1 MAAMKRQDVGS
12 FLFRLSCR
20 SFLVL
25 LAVAGGCGSRSRP
38 LDGSAVAGQSG
49 HAGVTTAAQSA
60 SGGSQTLSSSVTG
73 GGGDTTTPSGGAS
86 GVQSSGAGGTTT
98 ASGGASI
105 SASGGTS
112 VVTAG
117 GANAA
122 ASGGN
127 AAGSVELGG
136 SGGGLSLATGG
147 TTTGG
152 TGGFGGTASGGT
164 ARGGSGGMGG
174 AASGGTT
181 HSGSGGMAGSGPGGT
196 AAGGSVGTGGSH
208 IVVTGDG
215 GAGLSDYCIGDSNKL
230 SYLGQDLSPAA
241 TNFPSGVA
249 LDCCEGLGVNLHT
262 LAQLGFDLD
271 LDITYQV
278 VSIPPGQYAIGS
290 GVGPFRSVSLRHYGP
305 ISATSPTFPMSG
317 AVTTSGGPNGATAWD
332 MGLCLE
338 TDSASSP
345 SAGIR
350 LYVPRVTMMPYV
362 LHSRFQI
369 FRLADQSITPTQA
382 QAQSLDSLAL
392 AATPLLDLWP
402 IYYVEQS
409 TGNIGT
415 PSAAT
420 IASTLSGSSVPLS
433 GSPFVV
439 RVDGVP
445 IYLGTFFRLVS
456 SMMPMGPVI
465 VVDDI
470 TNDIVPIS
478 APKTGSNDPR
488 FDPLIVQV
496 LTETGKLVP

>member
-1 MAAMKRQDVGS
+1 
-12 FLFRLSCR
+12 
-20 SFLVL
+20 
-25 LAVAGGCGSRSRP
+25 
-38 LDGSAVAGQSG
+38 
-49 HAGVTTAAQSA
+49 
-60 SGGSQTLSSSVTG
+60 
-73 GGGDTTTPSGGAS
+73 
-86 GVQSSGAGGTTT
+86 
-98 ASGGASI
+98 
-105 SASGGTS
+105 
-112 VVTAG
+112 
-117 GANAA
+117 
-122 ASGGN
+122 
-127 AAGSVELGG
+127 
-136 SGGGLSLATGG
+136 
-147 TTTGG
+147 
-152 TGGFGGTASGGT
+152 
-164 ARGGSGGMGG
+164 MGG
-174 AASGGTT
+174 AASGASASSTKGGAG
-181 HSGSGGMAGSGPGGT
+181 GSATGGT
-196 AAGGSVGTGGSH
+196 AGVAGGGAGGSH

-249 LDCCEGLGVNLHT
+249 LDCCDGLGVNLHT

-271 LDITYQV
+271 LDITYQAT
-278 VSIPPGQYAIGS
+278 SIPPGQYAIGS

-350 LYVPRVTMMPYV
+350 LYIPRVTMMPYV

-382 QAQSLDSLAL
+382 QAQSLDSLVL

-402 IYYVEQS
+402 IYYLEQS

-420 IASTLSGSSVPLS
+420 IANTLVPLS

-439 RVDGVP
+439 KVDGVP
-445 IYLGTFFRLVS
+445 IYMGTFFRLVS
-456 SMMPMGPVI
+456 SMMPVGPVI

-478 APKTGSNDPR
+478 AAKTGSNDPR

>member
-1 MAAMKRQDVGS
+1 M
-12 FLFRLSCR
+12 
-20 SFLVL
+20 
-25 LAVAGGCGSRSRP
+25 
-38 LDGSAVAGQSG
+38 
-49 HAGVTTAAQSA
+49 T
-60 SGGSQTLSSSVTG
+60 
-73 GGGDTTTPSGGAS
+73 
-86 GVQSSGAGGTTT
+86 
-98 ASGGASI
+98 
-105 SASGGTS
+105 SGGTS
-112 VVTAG
+112 AVTTG
-117 GANAA
+117 GTNAA
-122 ASGGN
+122 ASGSN
-127 AAGSVELGG
+127 AGGSVAFGG
-136 SGGGLSLATGG
+136 TGGGLSLATGG

-152 TGGFGGTASGGT
+152 TVGFGGTASGGT

-174 AASGGTT
+174 AASGASASSTKGGAG
-181 HSGSGGMAGSGPGGT
+181 GSATGGT
-196 AAGGSVGTGGSH
+196 AGVAGGGAGGSH

-271 LDITYQV
+271 LDITYQAT
-278 VSIPPGQYAIGS
+278 SIPPGQYAIGS

-350 LYVPRVTMMPYV
+350 LYVPHVTMMPYT

-369 FRLADQSITPTQA
+369 FLLADQSTTPEQA
-382 QAQSLDSLAL
+382 RAQGIDSLVL

-402 IYYVEQS
+402 IYYLEQS

-420 IASTLSGSSVPLS
+420 IANTLVPLS

-439 RVDGVP
+439 KVDGVP
-445 IYLGTFFRLVS
+445 IYMGTFFRLVS
-456 SMMPMGPVI
+456 SMMPVGPVI

-478 APKTGSNDPR
+478 APKTGSDDPR
-488 FDPLIVQV
+488 FDPRIVQV

>member
-1 MAAMKRQDVGS
+1 M
-12 FLFRLSCR
+12 

-38 LDGSAVAGQSG
+38 LDGSVVAGQSG
-49 HAGVTTAAQSA
+49 QAGVTTAAQSA
-60 SGGSQTLSSSVTG
+60 LGGSQTISSSVTG
-73 GGGDTTTPSGGAS
+73 RGGDTTTPSGGVGGA
-86 GVQSSGAGGTTT
+86 QSSGAGGTTT

-112 VVTAG
+112 VATTG
-117 GANAA
+117 GTNSA
-122 ASGGN
+122 ASGGSTG
-127 AAGSVELGG
+127 GSVAFGG
-136 SGGGLSLATGG
+136 TGGGLSLATGG

-152 TGGFGGTASGGT
+152 TVGFGGTASGGT

-181 HSGSGGMAGSGPGGT
+181 HGGSGGMAGSGPGGT

-208 IVVTGDG
+208 IIVPGDG

-230 SYLGQDLSPAA
+230 SYLGQDSSPAA
-241 TNFPSGVA
+241 TNFPSGIA
-249 LDCCEGLGVNLHT
+249 MDCCGGLGVNLHT

-271 LDITYQV
+271 LDITYQA

-317 AVTTSGGPNGATAWD
+317 AVTSGGPNGVTAWD

-338 TDSASSP
+338 ADSASSP

-350 LYVPRVTMMPYV
+350 LYVPHVTMIPYYS

-382 QAQSLDSLAL
+382 QAQSLDSLVL

-420 IASTLSGSSVPLS
+420 IASTLSGASVPLS

-439 RVDGVP
+439 KVDDVP
-445 IYLGTFFRLVS
+445 IYLGTLFLRVS
-456 SMMPMGPVI
+456 SMIPVGPVI
-465 VVDDI
+465 VVDTI

-488 FDPLIVQV
+488 FDPRIVQV

>member
-1 MAAMKRQDVGS
+1 V
-12 FLFRLSCR
+12 
-20 SFLVL
+20 
-25 LAVAGGCGSRSRP
+25 
-38 LDGSAVAGQSG
+38 VAGQSG
-49 HAGVTTAAQSA
+49 QAGVTTAAQST
-60 SGGSQTLSSSVTG
+60 SGGSQTISSLASG
-73 GGGDTTTPSGGAS
+73 GGGDTTTPSGGGGGA
-86 GVQSSGAGGTTT
+86 QSSGAGGGSTA

-105 SASGGTS
+105 MTSGGTS
-112 VVTAG
+112 AVTTG
-117 GANAA
+117 GTNAA
-122 ASGGN
+122 ASGSN
-127 AAGSVELGG
+127 AGGSVAFGG
-136 SGGGLSLATGG
+136 TGGGLSLATGG

-152 TGGFGGTASGGT
+152 TVGFGGTASGGT

-174 AASGGTT
+174 AASGASASSTKGGAG
-181 HSGSGGMAGSGPGGT
+181 GSATGGT
-196 AAGGSVGTGGSH
+196 AGVAGGGAGGSH

-249 LDCCEGLGVNLHT
+249 LDCCDGLGVNLHT

-271 LDITYQV
+271 LDITYQAT
-278 VSIPPGQYAIGS
+278 SIPPGQYAIGS

-382 QAQSLDSLAL
+382 QAQSLDSLVL

-402 IYYVEQS
+402 IYYLEQS

-420 IASTLSGSSVPLS
+420 IANTLVPLS

-439 RVDGVP
+439 KVDGVP
-445 IYLGTFFRLVS
+445 IYMGTFFRLVS
-456 SMMPMGPVI
+456 SMMPVGPVI

-478 APKTGSNDPR
+478 AAKTGSNDPR

>member
-1 MAAMKRQDVGS
+1 M
-12 FLFRLSCR
+12 
-20 SFLVL
+20 
-25 LAVAGGCGSRSRP
+25 
-38 LDGSAVAGQSG
+38 
-49 HAGVTTAAQSA
+49 T
-60 SGGSQTLSSSVTG
+60 
-73 GGGDTTTPSGGAS
+73 
-86 GVQSSGAGGTTT
+86 
-98 ASGGASI
+98 
-105 SASGGTS
+105 SGGTS
-112 VVTAG
+112 AVTTG
-117 GANAA
+117 GTNAA
-122 ASGGN
+122 ASGSN
-127 AAGSVELGG
+127 AGGSVAFGG
-136 SGGGLSLATGG
+136 TGGGLSLATGG

-152 TGGFGGTASGGT
+152 TVGFGGTASGGT

-174 AASGGTT
+174 AASGASASSTKGGAG
-181 HSGSGGMAGSGPGGT
+181 GSATGGT
-196 AAGGSVGTGGSH
+196 AGVAGGGAGGSH

-215 GAGLSDYCIGDSNKL
+215 GAGLSGYCIGDSNKL

-249 LDCCEGLGVNLHT
+249 LDCCDGLGVNLHT

-271 LDITYQV
+271 LDITYQAT
-278 VSIPPGQYAIGS
+278 SIPPGQYAIGS

-350 LYVPRVTMMPYV
+350 LYIPRVTMMPYV

-382 QAQSLDSLAL
+382 QAQSLDSLVL

-402 IYYVEQS
+402 IYYLEQS

-420 IASTLSGSSVPLS
+420 IANTLVPLS

-439 RVDGVP
+439 KVDGVP
-445 IYLGTFFRLVS
+445 IYMGTFFRLVS
-456 SMMPMGPVI
+456 SMMPVGPVI

-478 APKTGSNDPR
+478 AAKTGSNDPR

>member
-1 MAAMKRQDVGS
+1 M
-12 FLFRLSCR
+12 
-20 SFLVL
+20 
-25 LAVAGGCGSRSRP
+25 
-38 LDGSAVAGQSG
+38 
-49 HAGVTTAAQSA
+49 T
-60 SGGSQTLSSSVTG
+60 
-73 GGGDTTTPSGGAS
+73 
-86 GVQSSGAGGTTT
+86 
-98 ASGGASI
+98 
-105 SASGGTS
+105 SGGTS
-112 VVTAG
+112 AVTTG
-117 GANAA
+117 GTNAA
-122 ASGGN
+122 ASGSN
-127 AAGSVELGG
+127 AGGSVAFGG
-136 SGGGLSLATGG
+136 TGGGLSLATGG

-152 TGGFGGTASGGT
+152 TVGFGGTASGGT

-174 AASGGTT
+174 AASGASARSTKGGAG
-181 HSGSGGMAGSGPGGT
+181 GSATGGT
-196 AAGGSVGTGGSH
+196 AGVAGGGAGGSH

-249 LDCCEGLGVNLHT
+249 LDCCDGLGVNLHT

-271 LDITYQV
+271 LDITYQAT
-278 VSIPPGQYAIGS
+278 SIPPGQYAIGS

-350 LYVPRVTMMPYV
+350 LYIPRVTMMPYV

-382 QAQSLDSLAL
+382 QAQSLDSLVL

-402 IYYVEQS
+402 IYYLEQS

-420 IASTLSGSSVPLS
+420 IANTLVPLS

-439 RVDGVP
+439 KVDGVP
-445 IYLGTFFRLVS
+445 IYMGTFFRLVS
-456 SMMPMGPVI
+456 SMMPVGPVI

-478 APKTGSNDPR
+478 AAKTGSNDPR

>member
-1 MAAMKRQDVGS
+1 M
-12 FLFRLSCR
+12 
-20 SFLVL
+20 
-25 LAVAGGCGSRSRP
+25 
-38 LDGSAVAGQSG
+38 
-49 HAGVTTAAQSA
+49 T
-60 SGGSQTLSSSVTG
+60 
-73 GGGDTTTPSGGAS
+73 
-86 GVQSSGAGGTTT
+86 
-98 ASGGASI
+98 
-105 SASGGTS
+105 SGGTS
-112 VVTAG
+112 AVTTG
-117 GANAA
+117 GTNAA
-122 ASGGN
+122 ASGSN
-127 AAGSVELGG
+127 AGGSVAFGG
-136 SGGGLSLATGG
+136 TGGGLSLATGG

-152 TGGFGGTASGGT
+152 TVGFGGTASGGT

-174 AASGGTT
+174 AASGASASSTKGGAG
-181 HSGSGGMAGSGPGGT
+181 GSATGGT
-196 AAGGSVGTGGSH
+196 AGVAGGGAGGSH

-249 LDCCEGLGVNLHT
+249 LDCCDGLGVNLHT

-271 LDITYQV
+271 LDITYQAT
-278 VSIPPGQYAIGS
+278 SIPPGQYAIGS

-350 LYVPRVTMMPYV
+350 LYIPRVTMMPYV

-382 QAQSLDSLAL
+382 QAQSLDSLVL

-402 IYYVEQS
+402 IYYLEQS

-420 IASTLSGSSVPLS
+420 IANTLVPLS

-439 RVDGVP
+439 KVDGVP
-445 IYLGTFFRLVS
+445 IYMGTFFRLVS
-456 SMMPMGPVI
+456 SMMPVGPVI

-478 APKTGSNDPR
+478 AAKTGSNDPR

>member
-1 MAAMKRQDVGS
+1 V
-12 FLFRLSCR
+12 
-20 SFLVL
+20 
-25 LAVAGGCGSRSRP
+25 
-38 LDGSAVAGQSG
+38 VAGQSG
-49 HAGVTTAAQSA
+49 QAGVTTAAQST
-60 SGGSQTLSSSVTG
+60 SGGSQTISSLASG
-73 GGGDTTTPSGGAS
+73 GGGDTTTPSGGGGGA
-86 GVQSSGAGGTTT
+86 QSSGAGGGSTA

-105 SASGGTS
+105 MTSGGTS
-112 VVTAG
+112 AVTTG
-117 GANAA
+117 GTNAA
-122 ASGGN
+122 ASGSN
-127 AAGSVELGG
+127 AGGSVAFGG
-136 SGGGLSLATGG
+136 TGGGLSLATGG

-152 TGGFGGTASGGT
+152 TVGFGGTASGGT

-174 AASGGTT
+174 AASGASASSTKGGAG
-181 HSGSGGMAGSGPGGT
+181 GSATGGT
-196 AAGGSVGTGGSH
+196 AGVAGGGAGGSH

-249 LDCCEGLGVNLHT
+249 LDCCDGLGVNLHT

-271 LDITYQV
+271 LDITYQAT
-278 VSIPPGQYAIGS
+278 SIPPGQYAIGS

-350 LYVPRVTMMPYV
+350 LYIPRVTMMPYV

-382 QAQSLDSLAL
+382 QAQSLDSLVL

-402 IYYVEQS
+402 IYYLEQS

-420 IASTLSGSSVPLS
+420 IANTLVPLS

-439 RVDGVP
+439 KVDGVP
-445 IYLGTFFRLVS
+445 IYMGTFFRLVS
-456 SMMPMGPVI
+456 SMMPVGPVI

-478 APKTGSNDPR
+478 AAKTGSNDPR

>member
-1 MAAMKRQDVGS
+1 M
-12 FLFRLSCR
+12 

-38 LDGSAVAGQSG
+38 LDGSVVAGQSG
-49 HAGVTTAAQSA
+49 QAGVTTAAQSA
-60 SGGSQTLSSSVTG
+60 SGGSQTISSLASG
-73 GGGDTTTPSGGAS
+73 GVGDTTTPSGGVGGA
-86 GVQSSGAGGTTT
+86 QSSGAGGTTT

-105 SASGGTS
+105 RASGATS
-112 VVTAG
+112 VVTTG
-117 GANAA
+117 GTNSAT
-122 ASGGN
+122 SGGSTG
-127 AAGSVELGG
+127 GSVGFGG
-136 SGGGLSLATGG
+136 TGGGLSLATGG
-147 TTTGG
+147 TV
-152 TGGFGGTASGGT
+152 GFGGTASGGT

-174 AASGGTT
+174 AASGGSASSTKGDAG
-181 HSGSGGMAGSGPGGT
+181 GSATGGT
-196 AAGGSVGTGGSH
+196 AGVASGGAGGSH

-241 TNFPSGVA
+241 TNFPSGIA
-249 LDCCEGLGVNLHT
+249 MDCCDGLGVNLHT

-271 LDITYQV
+271 LDITYQA

-478 APKTGSNDPR
+478 APKTGNDPR

>member
-1 MAAMKRQDVGS
+1 M
-12 FLFRLSCR
+12 
-20 SFLVL
+20 
-25 LAVAGGCGSRSRP
+25 
-38 LDGSAVAGQSG
+38 
-49 HAGVTTAAQSA
+49 T
-60 SGGSQTLSSSVTG
+60 
-73 GGGDTTTPSGGAS
+73 
-86 GVQSSGAGGTTT
+86 
-98 ASGGASI
+98 
-105 SASGGTS
+105 SGGTS
-112 VVTAG
+112 AVTTG
-117 GANAA
+117 GTNAA
-122 ASGGN
+122 ASGSN
-127 AAGSVELGG
+127 AGGSVAFGG
-136 SGGGLSLATGG
+136 TGGGLSLATGG

-152 TGGFGGTASGGT
+152 TVGFGGTASGGT
-164 ARGGSGGMGG
+164 VRGGSGSMGG
-174 AASGGTT
+174 AVSGGSASSTKGGAG
-181 HSGSGGMAGSGPGGT
+181 GSATGGT
-196 AAGGSVGTGGSH
+196 AGVAGGGAGGSH

-249 LDCCEGLGVNLHT
+249 LDCCDGLGVNLHT

-271 LDITYQV
+271 LDITYQAT
-278 VSIPPGQYAIGS
+278 SIPPGQYAIGS

-350 LYVPRVTMMPYV
+350 LYIPRVTMMPYV

-382 QAQSLDSLAL
+382 QAQSLDSLVL

-402 IYYVEQS
+402 IYYLEQS

-420 IASTLSGSSVPLS
+420 IANTLVPLS

-439 RVDGVP
+439 KVDGVP
-445 IYLGTFFRLVS
+445 IYMGTFFRLVS
-456 SMMPMGPVI
+456 SMMPVGPVI

-478 APKTGSNDPR
+478 AAKTGSNDPR

>member
-1 MAAMKRQDVGS
+1 M
-12 FLFRLSCR
+12 
-20 SFLVL
+20 
-25 LAVAGGCGSRSRP
+25 
-38 LDGSAVAGQSG
+38 
-49 HAGVTTAAQSA
+49 T
-60 SGGSQTLSSSVTG
+60 
-73 GGGDTTTPSGGAS
+73 
-86 GVQSSGAGGTTT
+86 
-98 ASGGASI
+98 
-105 SASGGTS
+105 SGGTS
-112 VVTAG
+112 AVTTG
-117 GANAA
+117 GTNAA
-122 ASGGN
+122 ASGSN
-127 AAGSVELGG
+127 AGGSVAFGG
-136 SGGGLSLATGG
+136 TGGGLSLATGG

-152 TGGFGGTASGGT
+152 TVGFGGTASGGT

-174 AASGGTT
+174 AASGASASSTKGGAG
-181 HSGSGGMAGSGPGGT
+181 GSATGGT
-196 AAGGSVGTGGSH
+196 AGVAGGGAGGSH

-249 LDCCEGLGVNLHT
+249 LDCCDGLGVNLHT

-271 LDITYQV
+271 LDITYQAT
-278 VSIPPGQYAIGS
+278 SIPPGQYAIGS

-350 LYVPRVTMMPYV
+350 LYIPRVTMMPYV

-382 QAQSLDSLAL
+382 QAQSLDSLVL

-402 IYYVEQS
+402 IYYLEQS

-420 IASTLSGSSVPLS
+420 IANTLVPLS

-439 RVDGVP
+439 KVDGVP
-445 IYLGTFFRLVS
+445 IYMGTFFRLVS
-456 SMMPMGPVI
+456 SMMPVGPVI

-478 APKTGSNDPR
+478 AAKTGSNDPR
-488 FDPLIVQV
+488 FAPLIVQV
-496 LTETGKLVP
+496 LT